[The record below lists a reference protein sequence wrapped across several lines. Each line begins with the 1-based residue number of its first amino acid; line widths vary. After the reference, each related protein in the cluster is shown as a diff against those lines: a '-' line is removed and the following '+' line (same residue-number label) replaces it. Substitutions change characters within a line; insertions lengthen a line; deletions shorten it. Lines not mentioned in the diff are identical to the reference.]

1 MIEGIL
7 ITSIALITSFVITF
21 KAVPSII
28 YISGI
33 KKCYDI
39 PDGERKFHKNIVP
52 TLGGIAMFAG
62 FLISFGSLSGQ
73 YTPHYF
79 SPLVAS
85 LLILFFL
92 GVKDDIIVLCC
103 KKKLAGQIIAAGII
117 VFAGGIKVP
126 GLDGLFGI
134 TYFPAYA
141 GELFSI
147 FAIIIILNAYNLID
161 GVDGLAGMVSL
172 AGSLIFG
179 VWFLAGGHY
188 AEAILCFSL
197 VGALGGFLLHNFE
210 PAKIFMGDTG
220 SQLIGFVMAVA
231 GFRLM
236 ELNATT
242 TVFMLDAP
250 AVFVFSVMIIPMFDT
265 IRVIVI
271 RLSRGI
277 SPMKADTRHLHH
289 CLLRLGLRHS
299 SIALTLSFFNLIIV
313 ASGLYFGSGNV
324 YIYFLALFGMAALIL
339 PIIKLMVILSS
350 EQFSQAFKKPD
361 LSLFIRV
368 LHKTLF

>member
-7 ITSIALITSFVITF
+7 IILLVLITSFFITL
-21 KAVPSII
+21 KAVPTII
-28 YISGI
+28 VISGI
-33 KKCYDI
+33 KNLCDE
-39 PDGERKFHKNIVP
+39 PDGIRKLHKNIVP

-62 FLISFGSLSGQ
+62 FLIPYGVLSGQ

-92 GVKDDIIVLCC
+92 GVKDDILVLCS

-134 TYFPAYA
+134 TYFPPYA

-147 FAIIIILNAYNLID
+147 FAIIIIINAYNLID

-172 AGSLIFG
+172 TGALIFG

-220 SQLIGFVMAVA
+220 SQLIGCVMAVA

-250 AVFVFSVMIIPMFDT
+250 AVFVFSAMIIPMVDT
-265 IRVIVI
+265 IRVIAI
-271 RLSRGI
+271 RIYSGV
-277 SPMKADTRHLHH
+277 SPLKADCRHLHH

-299 SIALTLSFFNLIIV
+299 AIALTLVFFNLIIV
-313 ASGLYFGSGNV
+313 ALGLYFGSGNV
-324 YIYFLALFGMAALIL
+324 YIYFFALIGMAALIL
-339 PIIKLMVILSS
+339 PLVKLMVILRS
-350 EQFSQAFKKPD
+350 EQYSHAFSKPT
-361 LSLFIRV
+361 LNFLTWI

>member
-7 ITSIALITSFVITF
+7 LTSIALLTSFVITF

-28 YISGI
+28 YISEI
-33 KKCYDI
+33 KKYYDE
-39 PDGERKFHKNIVP
+39 PDGKRKFHRNIVP
-52 TLGGIAMFAG
+52 TLGGVAMFAG
-62 FLISFGSLSGQ
+62 FLIACGTLSGQ
-73 YTPHYF
+73 YSPHYF

-92 GVKDDIIVLCC
+92 GVKDDILVLCS
-103 KKKLAGQIIAAGII
+103 KKKLAGQVIAAGII

-126 GLDGLFGI
+126 GLDGLFSI
-134 TYFPAYA
+134 TNFPAYA

-147 FAIIIILNAYNLID
+147 FAIIIIINAYNLID

-172 AGSLIFG
+172 MGALIFG

-197 VGALGGFLLHNFE
+197 VGALGGFLRYNFE

-265 IRVIVI
+265 IRVIII
-271 RLSRGI
+271 RLYRGV
-277 SPMKADTRHLHH
+277 SPLKADCRHLHH
-289 CLLRLGLRHS
+289 SMLRLGLRHS
-299 SIALTLSFFNLIIV
+299 SIALTLSCFNLIIV

-324 YIYFLALFGMAALIL
+324 YIYFIALIGMAALIL
-339 PIIKLMVILSS
+339 PIIKLMAILSS
-350 EQFSQAFKKPD
+350 EQYSHDLKKPN
-361 LSLFIRV
+361 LSLLIRV